1 MRSRNRSF
9 AAIGLGLCLGVAALA
24 LPASADP
31 RDGRGWRNERHHD
44 GDRDGRGEHWGHS
57 DQGGWGHGEQG
68 GWGHGDQGGWGHRG
82 YRGWNNGGYGYV
94 HQHGPG
100 CGHGGGYAY
109 QRWGGYGTRRPYGW
123 YPFAGFFGR

>member
-44 GDRDGRGEHWGHS
+44 GDRDGRGEH
-57 DQGGWGHGEQG
+57 
-68 GWGHGDQGGWGHRG
+68 WGHGDQGGWGHRG